1 MKLSDEERQAIVTNR
16 IQKAFVTWEEVKS
29 IIQSKLWFSAA
40 NRMYYA
46 CYYIT
51 SALLIKNN
59 YQASTHG
66 GVIRLLGKHFVVEGV
81 VSDNLGRF
89 YSQLFELRQSGDYD
103 DWKVIEEKDILP
115 LVETAEEYLKTLRFL
130 IES

>member
-1 MKLSDEERQAIVTNR
+1 MKLSDEERQAIVSNR
-16 IQKAFVTWEEVKS
+16 VQKAFATWEEVKS
-29 IIQSKLWFSAA
+29 IIQSQLWFAAA

-46 CYYIT
+46 CYYMT

-59 YQASTHG
+59 FQASTHG
-66 GVIRLLGKHFVVEGV
+66 GVIRLLGKHFVVEGLL
-81 VSDNLGRF
+81 SDKLGRF

-115 LVETAEEYLKTLRFL
+115 LVETGEEYLKTLHSL